1 MNRFKIKYLIN
12 FWDNKKGFIALGILS
27 GIYFGVFANNWGVTS
42 EMTRLGG
49 EFLQIFGADLSS
61 FSYYEK
67 LGLQG
72 NATTR
77 ISGIM
82 LIGMSIGCIVAAL
95 IANKVKFRLPASK
108 LRVFQAIVGGLL
120 SGFGARLAFGCNL
133 GNFFSGVP
141 YFSLHTWLFTVFMVL
156 GIYTAIKLTN
166 TKFFKPKA
174 KLMRVDKE
182 NKHLETNHTRA
193 KLHFILGIFVFI
205 LFLFWVG
212 YLIFKYQ
219 DINIKNKQSMLS
231 LALVF
236 GFIFGFI
243 ISKCQICFTS
253 CFRDLFLFGRDS
265 AIKGAI
271 IGMIIATLIAF
282 AFLLYSHNVKLT
294 QLSYSV
300 ALGAFLFGFGIVFA
314 GACECGWAYRM
325 WEGQSHFMI
334 VGVANIVGTMILA
347 LSYDYFPQSFKEG
360 VKISLLDKF
369 GNFGGLAL
377 NLSFLLTILIL
388 ALFYK
393 KIFFKRIQ
401 NENHLQS
408 KLTR

>member
-1 MNRFKIKYLIN
+1 MNEIKQKYLIN
-12 FWDNKKGFIALGILS
+12 FWENKKGFIALGVFS
-27 GIYFGVFANNWGVTS
+27 AAYFGIFAVNWGVTS

-49 EFLQIFGADLSS
+49 EFLELFGADLSS
-61 FSYYEK
+61 YSYYQN
-67 LGLQG
+67 LGLHG

-82 LIGMSIGCIVAAL
+82 LLGMSIGCIVAAL
-95 IANKVKFRLPASK
+95 LANKVKFRLPASS

-133 GNFFSGVP
+133 GNFFSGIP
-141 YFSLHTWLFTVFMVL
+141 YFSLHTWLFALFMVL
-156 GIYTAIKLTN
+156 GIYLAVKLTN

-174 KLMRVDKE
+174 KLVRV
-182 NKHLETNHTRA
+182 NKKDEGLEIHEKRA
-193 KLHFILGIFVFI
+193 KFYFFLGIFVFV
-205 LFLFWVG
+205 LFLSWLL
-212 YLIFKYQ
+212 YLLINYH
-219 DINIKNKQSMLS
+219 DINPSDRKSMLS

-271 IGMIIATLIAF
+271 IGMMIATIIAF
-282 AFLLYSHNVKLT
+282 AFTLYGHEPKLT
-294 QLSYSV
+294 QLSLSV
-300 ALGAFLFGFGIVFA
+300 AMGAFLFGFGIVFA

-334 VGVANIVGTMILA
+334 VGAANIAGTMILA
-347 LSYDYFPQSFKEG
+347 LSYDFFPQGFKEG
-360 VKISLLDKF
+360 VKINLLDSF
-369 GNFGGLAL
+369 SNLGGLAL
-377 NLSFLLTILIL
+377 NLLFLLSMLIL
-388 ALFYK
+388 ALAYK
-393 KIFFKRIQ
+393 RYFFKRIQ
-401 NENHLQS
+401 
-408 KLTR
+408 R